1 MATIQ
6 RRGARWRAQVRRRG
20 LPPLSKTFEQHEE
33 ATRWAQTVEGRLAVG
48 DVLDLSEA
56 RRTTLG
62 EALERYLAEVTPL
75 KKGAK
80 QERVRIQAWLRDPL
94 AGRPLASI
102 RSMDIA
108 AWRNERVAAGK
119 APTTVRNALT
129 IISQVFQVAGTE
141 WGMQGLQNPVRGV
154 RMPRSRLARDRRL
167 EPGEEDRVLAGCDAA
182 GQRLLRPV
190 VIWAI
195 ETAMRQGEILGA
207 RGPQHPRQRRL
218 PARHQDHAAPGRCRS
233 RHGPCGFWT
242 GLRCRCAARCSRS
255 HRISLEY
262 FWRKALR
269 IAGIAGLRF
278 HDLRHEAT
286 SRLFERG
293 LDSMEIMSI
302 TGHSTT
308 DMLKRYTHFR
318 AADLAAKLG

>member
-1 MATIQ
+1 MATFQ

-20 LPPLSKTFEQHEE
+20 LKPLSKTFEKHED
-33 ATRWAQTVEGRLAVG
+33 AARWAQTVEGRLAVG

-62 EALERYLAEVTPL
+62 EALERYLAEATPL

-94 AGRPLASI
+94 ANRPLASI

-108 AWRNERVAAGK
+108 AWRNERVVAGK

-154 RMPRSRLARDRRL
+154 RMPRSRPARDRRL
-167 EPGEEDRVLAGCDAA
+167 EPGEEERVLAGCDAA
-182 GQRLLRPV
+182 GQRLMRPI
-190 VIWAI
+190 VIWAL
-195 ETAMRQGEILGA
+195 ETAMRQGEILALEARSIRGNVA
-207 RGPQHPRQRRL
+207 YLHDTKTTRARSVPLSTRALRVLDGLAVPLRGPLFPIT
-218 PARHQDHAAPGRCRS
+218 QD
-233 RHGPCGFWT
+233 
-242 GLRCRCAARCSRS
+242 
-255 HRISLEY
+255 SLEY

-293 LDSMEIMSI
+293 LDSMEVMSI

-318 AADLAAKLG
+318 AADLVAKLG

>member
-1 MATIQ
+1 MATIH
-6 RRGARWRAQVRRRG
+6 RRGARWRVQVRRRG
-20 LPPLSKTFEQHEE
+20 LPTLSKTFGKHED

-48 DVLDLSEA
+48 DVLDLGEA

-80 QERVRIQAWLRDPL
+80 QERVRIQAWMRDPL
-94 AGRPLASI
+94 ARRALASI
-102 RSMDIA
+102 RSMEIA

-129 IISQVFQVAGTE
+129 IISQIFQVAGTE

-154 RMPRSRLARDRRL
+154 RMPRSRPARERRL
-167 EPGEEDRVLAGCDAA
+167 ESGEEEKVLAGCDAA
-182 GQRLLRPV
+182 GQPVLRPI
-190 VIWAI
+190 VIWAL
-195 ETAMRQGEILGA
+195 ETAMRQGEILSLEARCIRGSVA
-207 RGPQHPRQRRL
+207 YLRDTKTTRSRSVPLSTRALRVLDERPVPLRGPLFPIT
-218 PARHQDHAAPGRCRS
+218 QD
-233 RHGPCGFWT
+233 
-242 GLRCRCAARCSRS
+242 
-255 HRISLEY
+255 SLEY

-293 LDSMEIMSI
+293 LDSMEVMTI
-302 TGHSTT
+302 TGHSSA

>member
-1 MATIQ
+1 MASIQ
-6 RRGARWRAQVRRRG
+6 RRGGRWRVQVRRRG
-20 LPPLSKTFEQHEE
+20 LPPLSKTFARHED
-33 ATRWAQTVEGRLAVG
+33 ATRWSQTVEGRLAVG
-48 DVLDLSEA
+48 ELLDLGEA
-56 RRTTLG
+56 RRTTLV

-80 QERVRIQAWLRDPL
+80 QERVRIKAWLRDPL
-94 AGRPLASI
+94 ARRPLAAI

-129 IISQVFQVAGTE
+129 IISQVFQTAGTE

-154 RMPRSRLARDRRL
+154 RMPRSRPARDRRL
-167 EPGEEDRVLAGCDAA
+167 EPGEEEQLLAGCGAC
-182 GQRLLRPV
+182 GQPLLRPV
-190 VIWAI
+190 VVWAL
-195 ETAMRQGEILGA
+195 ETAMRQGEILALEARSIRGNVA
-207 RGPQHPRQRRL
+207 YLHDTKTTRARSVPLSTRALRVLDGLPVPLRGPLFPIT
-218 PARHQDHAAPGRCRS
+218 QD
-233 RHGPCGFWT
+233 
-242 GLRCRCAARCSRS
+242 
-255 HRISLEY
+255 SLEY

>member
-1 MATIQ
+1 MATFQ

-20 LPPLSKTFEQHEE
+20 LKPLSKTFEKYED
-33 ATRWAQTVEGRLAVG
+33 ATRWAQTVEGRLAIG
-48 DVLDLSEA
+48 EVLDLGEA
-56 RRTTLG
+56 RRATLG
-62 EALERYLAEVTPL
+62 EALERYLAEVTPI

-94 AGRPLASI
+94 ADRPLASI

-129 IISQVFQVAGTE
+129 IISQVYQVAGTE

-154 RMPRSRLARDRRL
+154 RMPRGRPARDRRL
-167 EPGEEDRVLAGCDAA
+167 EPGEEERLLAGCDAA
-182 GQRLLRPV
+182 GQRLMRSIV
-190 VIWAI
+190 VWAL
-195 ETAMRQGEILGA
+195 ETAMRQGEILALEARSIRGNVA
-207 RGPQHPRQRRL
+207 YLRDTKTTRARSVPLSTRALRVLDGLPVPLRGPLFPIT
-218 PARHQDHAAPGRCRS
+218 QD
-233 RHGPCGFWT
+233 
-242 GLRCRCAARCSRS
+242 
-255 HRISLEY
+255 SLEY

-269 IAGIAGLRF
+269 IAGITGLRF

-293 LDSMEIMSI
+293 LDSMEVMSI

>member
-1 MATIQ
+1 MATIH
-6 RRGARWRAQVRRRG
+6 RRGARWRVQVRRRG
-20 LPPLSKTFEQHEE
+20 LPTLSKTFGKHEE
-33 ATRWAQTVEGRLAVG
+33 ATRWAQTVEGRLAAG
-48 DVLDLSEA
+48 DVLDLGEA

-62 EALERYLAEVTPL
+62 EALERYLVEITPL

-80 QERVRIQAWLRDPL
+80 QERVRIRAWLRDPL
-94 AGRPLASI
+94 AGRSLASI
-102 RSMDIA
+102 RSMEIA
-108 AWRNERVAAGK
+108 AWRNERVAARK

-129 IISQVFQVAGTE
+129 IISQIFQVAGTE

-154 RMPRSRLARDRRL
+154 RMPRSRPARGRRL
-167 EPGEEDRVLAGCDAA
+167 EPGEEERILAGCDAA
-182 GQRLLRPV
+182 GQPVLRPI

-195 ETAMRQGEILGA
+195 ETAMRQGEILALEARSIRGNVA
-207 RGPQHPRQRRL
+207 YLRETKTTRARSVPLSTRALRVLDERPVPLRGPVF
-218 PARHQDHAAPGRCRS
+218 AITQD
-233 RHGPCGFWT
+233 
-242 GLRCRCAARCSRS
+242 
-255 HRISLEY
+255 SLEY

-269 IAGIAGLRF
+269 IAGIEGLRF

-293 LDSMEIMSI
+293 LDGMEVMSI
-302 TGHSTT
+302 TGHSTA

>member
-1 MATIQ
+1 MATLQ
-6 RRGARWRAQVRRRG
+6 RRGTRWRAQVRRQG
-20 LPPLSKTFEQHEE
+20 LPPLSKTFEKHED
-33 ATRWAQTVEGRLAVG
+33 AKRWAQNVEGRLAVG
-48 DVLDLSEA
+48 EVLDLSEA

-108 AWRNERVAAGK
+108 AWRNDRNAAGR

-129 IISQVFQVAGTE
+129 IISQVYQVAGTE
-141 WGMQGLQNPVRGV
+141 WGLQGLQNPVRGV
-154 RMPRSRLARDRRL
+154 RMPRSRPARDRRL
-167 EPGEEDRVLAGCDAA
+167 ELGEEERILGGCDAA
-182 GQRLLRPV
+182 GQPLLRPI

-195 ETAMRQGEILGA
+195 ETAMRQGEILALEARSLRGNVA
-207 RGPQHPRQRRL
+207 YLRDTKTTRARSVPLSTRALRVLEGLAVPLRGPLFPIT
-218 PARHQDHAAPGRCRS
+218 QD
-233 RHGPCGFWT
+233 
-242 GLRCRCAARCSRS
+242 
-255 HRISLEY
+255 SLEY

-269 IAGIAGLRF
+269 RADIEGLRF

-293 LDSMEIMSI
+293 LDSMEVMAI
-302 TGHSTT
+302 TGQSTT

-318 AADLAAKLG
+318 AANLAAKLG